1 MRLNIG
7 CGPIQPDDWVN
18 LDSDPRWH
26 APLADLGAICSGSVE
41 GAVAHHV
48 LQMIPWPELVPWL
61 AEVRRIL
68 RPGGYLRLSVPDL
81 ALAGQMLSGAW
92 PPPPIADDHEP
103 SVDGKVCL
111 WISQAGASRSVF
123 TVDWLVE
130 LCQRAG
136 FTAAGEAGWQFPGL
150 VQPVAVHRST
160 GPEWLTA
167 LDLTPD
173 RRDESLYVDAIA

>member
-1 MRLNIG
+1 MKLNIG

-18 LDSDPRWH
+18 LDPDPQWR
-26 APLADLGAICSGSVE
+26 APLASLDAIASGTVD

-61 AEVRRIL
+61 QEVRRVL

-81 ALAGQMLSGAW
+81 SLAGDMLDGCC
-92 PPPPIADDHEP
+92 PPPPISDEHEA
-103 SVDGKVCL
+103 SVAGKVCL
-111 WISQAGASRSVF
+111 WLSQAGASRSVF
-123 TVDWLVE
+123 TGPWLVE

-136 FTAAGEAGWQFPGL
+136 FSAAGE
-150 VQPVAVHRST
+150 VAPEATS
-160 GPEWLTA
+160 GPAWLAA

-173 RRDESLYVDAIA
+173 RSDESAYIDAIA